1 MSKQLKCTDCDALK
15 DVHQIAIRIIN
26 GEARY
31 EDDICPECGGRCK
44 LTHPK
49 KGVPNLG
56 GMGRYGM
63 SK

>member
-1 MSKQLKCTDCDALK
+1 MKSFTCTECAHEHGVASVSIK
-15 DVHQIAIRIIN
+15 IIN
-26 GEARY
+26 GEARMSG
-31 EDDICPECGGRCK
+31 DVCPECGGRCK

-56 GMGRYGM
+56 GMGRYGI